1 MSCCGAGFSKA
12 TTENKDFEEVKKEIE
27 AQTDRLAGKEKGVND
42 KPIFL
47 TIHSKDVVDLTL
59 VDLPGMTKVPVK
71 G

>member
-1 MSCCGAGFSKA
+1 M
-12 TTENKDFEEVKKEIE
+12 KKEIE
-27 AQTDRLAGKEKGVND
+27 AQTERLAGKEKGVND